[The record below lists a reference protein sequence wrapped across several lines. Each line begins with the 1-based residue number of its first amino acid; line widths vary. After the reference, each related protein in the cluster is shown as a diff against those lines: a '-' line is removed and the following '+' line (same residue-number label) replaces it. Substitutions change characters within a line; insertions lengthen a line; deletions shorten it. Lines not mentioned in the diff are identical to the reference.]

1 VARQFLGYQAW
12 FSFSGA
18 LTRTRNARLPEV
30 VRFLPRDRVLV
41 ETDSPDL
48 LPQNLWREN
57 PDRPNEPAHV
67 TEVVLRLAELWG
79 TEVEEAARILADN
92 TRRLTGL
99 YFPPA
104 AG

>member
-1 VARQFLGYQAW
+1 
-12 FSFSGA
+12 
-18 LTRTRNARLPEV
+18 
-30 VRFLPRDRVLV
+30 
-41 ETDSPDL
+41 
-48 LPQNLWREN
+48 
-57 PDRPNEPAHV
+57 
-67 TEVVLRLAELWG
+67 VVLRLAELWG